1 MRIKESILLASAV
14 LLFGIQSCIDVK
26 LEDKSGLPD
35 NVKVNFSLDWPSDI
49 PEEERPEQVYVA
61 MSRIIN
67 TVHYVWLADLSGNI
81 GQSYLPQEP
90 GAGGTVT
97 PADAAAEPDVPGTVS
112 NGEYYIMA
120 FNDAQSAYT
129 IDALDDFASDKAVS
143 LRDLYAV
150 SSPLTPEEIGRDHAD
165 FNPAFGYVKES
176 TPLFLDVKKQTLFPD
191 MTPDVALDMRSL
203 TQKITF
209 RVEIEV
215 EEGVSIRN
223 DRMEAEISGVAG
235 RIQLMSAQVRDS
247 SYRVIFDMDKT
258 GENAGRDVYEGG
270 VDVLGLF
277 PGNNGT
283 DVIGAGIL
291 QLSIHAECDGKE
303 RLFHA
308 GVNLSDPIREAGLME
323 ELEDGSGY
331 RAARSS
337 ATIVVSSSLRI
348 SHDQVSQGDEV
359 QGVEIWFDSEDN
371 DIDIEV

>member
-1 MRIKESILLASAV
+1 
-14 LLFGIQSCIDVK
+14 
-26 LEDKSGLPD
+26 
-35 NVKVNFSLDWPSDI
+35 
-49 PEEERPEQVYVA
+49 
-61 MSRIIN
+61 
-67 TVHYVWLADLSGNI
+67 
-81 GQSYLPQEP
+81 
-90 GAGGTVT
+90 
-97 PADAAAEPDVPGTVS
+97 
-112 NGEYYIMA
+112 
-120 FNDAQSAYT
+120 
-129 IDALDDFASDKAVS
+129 
-143 LRDLYAV
+143 
-150 SSPLTPEEIGRDHAD
+150 
-165 FNPAFGYVKES
+165 
-176 TPLFLDVKKQTLFPD
+176 

-258 GENAGRDVYEGG
+258 GENAGRDVYEGD

-348 SHDQVSQGDEV
+348 SHDQASQGDEV

-371 DIDIEV
+371 NIDIEV